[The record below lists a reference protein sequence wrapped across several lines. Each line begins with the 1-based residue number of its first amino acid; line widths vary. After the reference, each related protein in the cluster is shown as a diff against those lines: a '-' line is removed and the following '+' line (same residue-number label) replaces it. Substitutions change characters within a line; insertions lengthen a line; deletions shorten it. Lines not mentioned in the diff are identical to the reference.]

1 VISTYR
7 RVLAMP
13 GALAFSMSGLV
24 ARLPISMVSLGIVLL
39 VSSATGSYGI
49 AGAVSA
55 SFLIAGAAFAVLQ
68 ARLVDRLGQH
78 RVLPWT
84 VSVFAAGL
92 AAMMWTVEA
101 GLPSPAPQLCAA
113 VAGGAMPQVG
123 SCVRARWSYLVGD
136 KRLLQTAFAF
146 EAVVDE
152 TVFIVGPVLVTVLAT
167 AVHPL
172 AGLSSAIVAS
182 LVGTGVLVS
191 LRATEPPARG
201 ATGGVHGHGR
211 MRWWVMGPLVLSAI
225 AMGVLFGGS
234 EVCVVAFSQALGDK
248 AASGPL
254 LATLALGSMLSG
266 LVTGALQIRASHE
279 ARYRWGLLAL
289 ALALLPLPFVGG
301 IALMGVFLLL
311 AGLAISPTLIAAVAR
326 IEETVPAG
334 RLTEGIAMF
343 TTGLAA
349 GLAPGA
355 ALAGMAV
362 DHWGASSAFW
372 VPAAAVLLG
381 AAVAFAAALLAHVSR
396 AGSSPNGWSG

>member
-1 VISTYR
+1 
-7 RVLAMP
+7 
-13 GALAFSMSGLV
+13 
-24 ARLPISMVSLGIVLL
+24 
-39 VSSATGSYGI
+39 
-49 AGAVSA
+49 
-55 SFLIAGAAFAVLQ
+55 
-68 ARLVDRLGQH
+68 
-78 RVLPWT
+78 
-84 VSVFAAGL
+84 
-92 AAMMWTVEA
+92 MMWTVEA

-113 VAGGAMPQVG
+113 VAGAAMPQIG

-172 AGLSSAIVAS
+172 AGLSSAIVAA

-201 ATGGVHGHGR
+201 ASGGVHGHGR
-211 MRWWVMGPLVLSAI
+211 MRWQVMGPLVLSAV

-234 EVCVVAFSQALGDK
+234 EVCVVAFSEALGDK

-254 LATLALGSMLSG
+254 LAALALGSMLSG
-266 LVTGALQIRASHE
+266 LVTGALQITASHE

-289 ALALLPLPFVGG
+289 ALALLPLPFVG
-301 IALMGVFLLL
+301 AFAPMGVFLLL
-311 AGLAISPTLIAAVAR
+311 AGLAVSPTLIAAVAR

-372 VPAAAVLLG
+372 VPAAAGLLG
-381 AAVAFAAALLAHVSR
+381 AAVAFAAALLPPLSR
-396 AGSSPNGWSG
+396 AGSSPSGWSG